1 MLVKTI
7 KFNFLFSN
15 RLCYNICV
23 FFALFAFITFVS
35 GCTVFTGV
43 SRKTKHITRGFKER
57 DEDMK
62 KMIGMAPFNNRT
74 RLSDPNQE
82 TNFSET
88 LIENAETLCS
98 GVHILYSGA
107 VGYPEFLADLPKQ
120 GQGEIDNL
128 ELAKE
133 GRLFGL
139 NAILTIALT
148 GINSFEE
155 EKGFWWFKD
164 THNFIRVQIK
174 VEMYDTETGT
184 KLLDE
189 IISRDIE
196 VELFDIEL
204 LENQERFDVFLLE
217 DAYEYFASTIAEKV
231 CDALTIQPWKGYIV
245 SVAGNKIILSSGET
259 SRLVLGQVL
268 EVFDSSEIIQGT
280 DGHRFFMPG
289 PKTGEIRITAVY
301 DDSAEAAISTD
312 SVVQVGNL
320 VKTKD

>member
-1 MLVKTI
+1 MLTKKI
-7 KFNFLFSN
+7 KFNCLFSN
-15 RLCYNICV
+15 PLRYNIYV
-23 FFALFAFITFVS
+23 FFTLFAFITFVS
-35 GCTVFTGV
+35 GCTIFTGV
-43 SRKTKHITRGFKER
+43 SRKTKNISRGFKER

-74 RLSDPNQE
+74 RFSDPNLE

-88 LIENAETLCS
+88 LVEDIETSCS
-98 GVHILYSGA
+98 GVHILHSRA
-107 VGYPEFLADLPKQ
+107 VGYPPFLGDLLKQ
-120 GQGEIDNL
+120 GQGVIDNL

-133 GRLFGL
+133 SRPFGL
-139 NAILTIALT
+139 NAILTIAFT
-148 GINSFEE
+148 GINDFEE

-164 THNFIRVQIK
+164 THYFIRVQIR

-189 IISRDIE
+189 IINRDIE

-204 LENQERFDVFLLE
+204 LKKQKRFDVFLLE
-217 DAYEYFASTIAEKV
+217 EAYEYFASTIAEKV
-231 CDALTIQPWKGYIV
+231 CDALIVQPWKGYIV

-259 SRLVLGQVL
+259 SGLALEQVL
-268 EVFDSSEIIQGT
+268 EVFDSSEIIQGA

-289 PKTGEIRITAVY
+289 PKTGEIKITAVY
-301 DDSAEAAISTD
+301 EDSAEAVLGID

>member
-1 MLVKTI
+1 MLIKKI
-7 KFNFLFSN
+7 KFNCLFSN
-15 RLCYNICV
+15 PLRYNIYV
-23 FFALFAFITFVS
+23 FFTLFAFITFVS
-35 GCTVFTGV
+35 GCTIFTGV
-43 SRKTKHITRGFKER
+43 SRKTKNITRGFKER

-74 RLSDPNQE
+74 RFSDPNLE

-88 LIENAETLCS
+88 LVEDIESSCS
-98 GVHILYSGA
+98 GVHILHSRA
-107 VGYPEFLADLPKQ
+107 VGYPPFLGDLPKQ
-120 GQGEIDNL
+120 GQGVIDNL

-133 GRLFGL
+133 GRPFGL
-139 NAILTIALT
+139 NAILTIAFT
-148 GINSFEE
+148 GINDFEE

-164 THNFIRVQIK
+164 THYFIRVQIR

-189 IISRDIE
+189 IINRDIE

-204 LENQERFDVFLLE
+204 LKKQKRFDVFLLE
-217 DAYEYFASTIAEKV
+217 EAYEYFASTIAEKV
-231 CDALTIQPWKGYIV
+231 CDALIVQPWKGYIV

-259 SRLVLGQVL
+259 SGLALEQVL
-268 EVFDSSEIIQGT
+268 EVFDSSEIIQGA

-289 PKTGEIRITAVY
+289 PKTGEIKITAVY
-301 DDSAEAAISTD
+301 EDSAEAVLGID